1 MSLLEDLNWRHA
13 VKAYDPTKKVSEE
26 NINNIISLLKR
37 EITQQELLNYYNA
50 CITIIEL
57 PDGINGFVFSYE
69 NIYNIF
75 INKDLSYY
83 KRKKTI
89 LHELAHIELS
99 QLKQLNKDMFAFYI
113 EKYEDEADKYL
124 NFIIETIKEE
134 KDYGYDFW
142 YT

>member
-1 MSLLEDLNWRHA
+1 M
-13 VKAYDPTKKVSEE
+13 
-26 NINNIISLLKR
+26 NIISLLKR

-50 CITIIEL
+50 CITKIEL

-75 INKDLSYY
+75 INKELSYY

-134 KDYGYDFW
+134 KDYDEL
-142 YT
+142 

>member
-1 MSLLEDLNWRHA
+1 M
-13 VKAYDPTKKVSEE
+13 
-26 NINNIISLLKR
+26 NIISLLKR
-37 EITQQELLNYYNA
+37 EITQQELLNYYNT
-50 CITIIEL
+50 CITTIEL

-113 EKYEDEADKYL
+113 EKYEDEADKYIK
-124 NFIIETIKEE
+124 FIIENIK
-134 KDYGYDFW
+134 
-142 YT
+142 

>member
-1 MSLLEDLNWRHA
+1 M
-13 VKAYDPTKKVSEE
+13 
-26 NINNIISLLKR
+26 
-37 EITQQELLNYYNA
+37 
-50 CITIIEL
+50 

-75 INKDLSYY
+75 INKELSYY

-134 KDYGYDFW
+134 KDYDEL
-142 YT
+142 

>member
-1 MSLLEDLNWRHA
+1 M
-13 VKAYDPTKKVSEE
+13 
-26 NINNIISLLKR
+26 NIISLLKR

-50 CITIIEL
+50 CITIIDL
-57 PDGINGFVFSYE
+57 PDGINEFVFSYE

-75 INKDLSYY
+75 INKELSYY

-124 NFIIETIKEE
+124 NFIIETIKEG
-134 KDYGYDFW
+134 KDYDKL
-142 YT
+142 